1 MKKRL
6 FTLLALLVLLPIMAF
21 ATEVVITWEWMLD
34 DPQVTGFRY
43 QLNGEDPDSWEIVD
57 GMTSSAVIENLD
69 GTQAHTLY
77 LQQTYDG
84 INWSPS
90 AISTAPALVEEEP
103 MLEAE
108 AVEEVEAEVVE
119 PEIIAEETQVAEVVT
134 PVEEGIQ
141 EEVIMVAKADKKK
154 KPYYT
159 SISVSGA
166 GIYTF
171 NPVVA
176 AGAVE
181 SYDELNANVGVGVGL
196 NNLLTLG
203 NVGVG
208 LNVNVDAMLVPLLNQ
223 ARASLASFFTDS
235 SITRRSLRLTLAPK
249 AEMEFGKFIVN
260 VAGVVDATLVDV
272 PRFGTIKIKPDLGS
286 NIAIGY
292 GGQVGL
298 AYQFNDLLQLGAD
311 AKVRRYA
318 GSQGEWGVEVTPAIR
333 FTF

>member
-6 FTLLALLVLLPIMAF
+6 FTLLALLVLLPVMAF

-69 GTQAHTLY
+69 GTIEHTLY

-103 MLEAE
+103 MVEAE

-119 PEIIAEETQVAEVVT
+119 PEIIAEETQDAEVV
-134 PVEEGIQ
+134 EEAEEEVQ
-141 EEVIMVAKADKKK
+141 EEVIVAKADKNK
-154 KPYYT
+154 KPYNT
-159 SISVSGA
+159 SVSLSGS

-176 AGAVE
+176 GAN
-181 SYDELNANVGVGVGL
+181 YDELNAAVGVGVGL

-203 NVGVG
+203 SIGLG
-208 LNVNVDAMLVPLLNQ
+208 LNVNVDAMLVPLLGQ

-235 SITRRSLRLTLAPK
+235 LITHRSLRLTIAPK

-260 VAGVVDATLVDV
+260 VAGLVDATLVDV
-272 PRFGTIKIKPDLGS
+272 PRFGTIKIKPNLGS

-298 AYQFNDLLQLGAD
+298 AYQFNNLIQLGAD

-318 GSQGEWGVEVTPAIR
+318 GSQGKWGVEVTPAMR

>member
-6 FTLLALLVLLPIMAF
+6 FTLLALLVLLPVMAF

-69 GTQAHTLY
+69 GTIEHTLY

-103 MLEAE
+103 MVEAE

-119 PEIIAEETQVAEVVT
+119 PEIIAEETQDAEVV
-134 PVEEGIQ
+134 EEAEEEVQ
-141 EEVIMVAKADKKK
+141 EEVIVAKADKKK

-181 SYDELNANVGVGVGL
+181 SYDNLNANVGVGVGL

-203 NVGVG
+203 SIGLG
-208 LNVNVDAMLVPLLNQ
+208 LNVNVDAMLVPLLNN
-223 ARASLASFFTDS
+223 ARASLTSFFTDS

-260 VAGVVDATLVDV
+260 VAGLVDATLVDV
-272 PRFGTIKIKPDLGS
+272 SKFGTIKITPDLGS

-298 AYQFNDLLQLGAD
+298 AYQFNNLIQLGAD

-318 GSQGEWGVEVTPAIR
+318 GSQGEWGVEVTPAMR